1 MEYNESFRRR
11 RLMMK
16 SRPACFAFAWFAAAA
31 VMFPQV
37 LSARDIVDSAGRKV
51 VIPDHIERVM
61 AAGPPA
67 SALMTILAPQMLIG
81 WQRAPA
87 PADLPYLPAVTRNL
101 PVVGRLT
108 GRGNTANLETV
119 VGAKP
124 DLILDFGTL
133 SETYI
138 SLADRTQE
146 QTGVPYV
153 LIDGRFAQT
162 VPALTLLGSA
172 LGAADRAQALAAK
185 VQAVFA
191 SVDAIL
197 RTVPDKA
204 RPRVYLA
211 RRDTGLETS
220 YRGSL
225 NTEIIERAGGINV
238 VDTGPLQG
246 GLVNVSLE
254 QVLAWNPDTIIT
266 TDAAFADKAPTAA
279 GWRDVD
285 AVQKKR
291 VFLSPRLPYGWIDEP
306 PSLNRILG
314 LVWLER
320 IFFPRRVSGDMRA
333 ETRDFYKLF
342 YQVDLSDAQ
351 LDQLFAGTNAGP

>member
-1 MEYNESFRRR
+1 MMTSRFA
-11 RLMMK
+11 RLLL
-16 SRPACFAFAWFAAAA
+16 ALLAA
-31 VMFPQV
+31 VAVVVPHG
-37 LSARDIVDSAGRKV
+37 LAARQIVDSAGRKV
-51 VIPDHIERVM
+51 DVPDQIGRVM

-67 SALMTILAPQMLIG
+67 STLMTILAPDKLIG
-81 WQRAPA
+81 WNRAPLA
-87 PADLPYLPAVTRNL
+87 AELPYLPAATRNL

-108 GRGNTANLETV
+108 GRGSTANIETV
-119 VGAKP
+119 VGTKP
-124 DLILDFGTL
+124 DVIIDFGTL

-138 SLADRTQE
+138 SLADRTQA
-146 QTGVPYV
+146 QTGIPYV

-162 VPALTLLGSA
+162 IPALTLLGSV
-172 LGAADRAQALAAK
+172 LGVADRAAALAAK
-185 VQAVFA
+185 VQSVFDQ
-191 SVDAIL
+191 VDAVL
-197 RTVPDKA
+197 RTVPADQ

-211 RRDTGLETS
+211 RRDNGLETS

-238 VDTGPLQG
+238 VDTGALQG

-266 TDAAFADKAPTAA
+266 TNAAFTAQAPTEA
-279 GWRDVD
+279 GWRDIA

-291 VFLSPRLPYGWIDEP
+291 IFLSPSLPYGWVDEP

-320 IFFPRRVSGDMRA
+320 LFFPGSMPGDTRA
-333 ETRDFYKLF
+333 QTRDFYKLF
-342 YQVDLSDAQ
+342 YQVDLSEAQ
-351 LDQLFAGTNAGP
+351 LDELLPGSAGAR

>member
-1 MEYNESFRRR
+1 MTKPHPA
-11 RLMMK
+11 RLVLALFM
-16 SRPACFAFAWFAAAA
+16 AFAALPQSLAARE
-31 VMFPQV
+31 V
-37 LSARDIVDSAGRKV
+37 VDSAGRKV
-51 VIPDHIERVM
+51 DIPDHIARVM

-67 SALMTILAPQMLIG
+67 SALMTMLAPQMLIG
-81 WQRAPA
+81 WQLPPSPA
-87 PADLPYLPAVTRNL
+87 ALPYLPAVTRNL

-108 GRGNTANLETV
+108 GRGSTANLETV

-133 SETYI
+133 SETYK

-146 QTGVPYV
+146 QTGIPYL

-172 LGAADRAQALAAK
+172 LGVADRAQALASK

-191 SVDAIL
+191 EVDAVL
-197 RTVPDKA
+197 RAVPDNQ

-266 TDAAFADKAPTAA
+266 TDPAFAAQAPAAA
-279 GWRDVD
+279 GWRDVA
-285 AVQKKR
+285 AVKNKR
-291 VFLSPRLPYGWIDEP
+291 VYLSPRLPYGWIDVP

-314 LVWLER
+314 LVWLEHM
-320 IFFPRRVSGDMRA
+320 FFPEKFPGDMRA
-333 ETRDFYKLF
+333 QTRDFYKLF
-342 YQVDLSDAQ
+342 YQVDLTDAQ
-351 LDQLFAGTNAGP
+351 LDTLLASGSP

>member
-1 MEYNESFRRR
+1 MA
-11 RLMMK
+11 K
-16 SRPACFAFAWFAAAA
+16 SWTVRVAAALIA
-31 VMFPQV
+31 ALAIVAPQIV
-37 LSARDIVDSAGRKV
+37 AARDIVDSAGRKV

-67 SALMTILAPQMLIG
+67 SALMTMLAPQMLIG
-81 WQRAPA
+81 WNRAPSA
-87 PADLPYLPAVTRNL
+87 ADLPYLPAVTRAL

-108 GRGNTANLETV
+108 GRGSTANIETV

-133 SETYI
+133 SETYV
-138 SLADRTQE
+138 SLADRTQA
-146 QTGVPYV
+146 QTGIPYV

-172 LGAADRAQALAAK
+172 LGVADRAQELAAK
-185 VQAVFA
+185 VQSVFDRIDAV
-191 SVDAIL
+191 L
-197 RTVPDKA
+197 RTVPDNA

-266 TDAAFADKAPTAA
+266 NDASFARQAPTAA
-279 GWRDVD
+279 GWRDVA

-291 VFLSPRLPYGWIDEP
+291 VYVSPRLPYGWIDEP

-314 LVWLER
+314 LVWLDR
-320 IFFPRRVSGDMRA
+320 IFFPDRFPGEIRP
-333 ETRDFYKLF
+333 ETRDIYKLF

-351 LDQLFAGTNAGP
+351 LDALLAGQVSSP